1 MMSRGKITPGSLSY
15 YTDIVA
21 TGVEDYYA
29 GRGEAPGAWLG
40 TGAAAAGIEG
50 EVSAEQ
56 LAALFD
62 MRHPVTSEALGDD
75 YTVGG
80 DRERVRCADGV

>member
-21 TGVEDYYA
+21 TGIEDYYA
-29 GRGEAPGAWLG
+29 GRGEAPGVWIG
-40 TGAAAAGIEG
+40 SGAAAAGIDG
-50 EVSAEQ
+50 EVSAVQ

-62 MRHPVTSEALGDD
+62 MRQPGHRRTPRRRLRRA
-75 YTVGG
+75 
-80 DRERVRCADGV
+80 RVP